1 VLPRCDERGLF
12 PVTLPHEEARSKA
25 ATLDPERLL
34 VVKPGAEVK
43 VDATGVGSS
52 ADQEAVTAALT
63 AQLEELGI
71 KVVASGPLVVTAS
84 VENTPGKPVSD
95 RLTTRPGE
103 TATVNVDRSIARL
116 RITLKDKT
124 CWEVSSA
131 SLRGRLVLRIKD
143 GQTREEALAE
153 YQKRPQMGF
162 FTSIRLPRY
171 VTAPVDGG
179 VYGASELTALGIK
192 SMPVKSHADDDDSPT
207 TPRKGPRRK
216 QQPSANTDIGR
227 ANL

>member
-1 VLPRCDERGLF
+1 
-12 PVTLPHEEARSKA
+12 
-25 ATLDPERLL
+25 
-34 VVKPGAEVK
+34 
-43 VDATGVGSS
+43 
-52 ADQEAVTAALT
+52 
-63 AQLEELGI
+63 
-71 KVVASGPLVVTAS
+71 
-84 VENTPGKPVSD
+84 
-95 RLTTRPGE
+95 
-103 TATVNVDRSIARL
+103 
-116 RITLKDKT
+116 LKDKT

-153 YQKRPQMGF
+153 YQKRPQMVF

-192 SMPVKSHADDDDSPT
+192 TMPVKSHADDDDSPT